1 MPRRPPCATC
11 SRSATWAASRAR
23 SRRSWTTTASSCSG
37 SLPPGASGLFG
48 FLRCANAAPARPP
61 ARRAPRPAARPARPM
76 VGLDAWRPWKC
87 DPSAGDVCAQ
97 TTALEKMGAAAC
109 PLRPATLAWPL
120 SARCAARSCG
130 RRARRRAGKA
140 TSELEQQV
148 AAEQAR
154 VAGLRQREVALQA
167 AVGRLEAA
175 AASEAAAA
183 AQRVQQLER
192 ARADDAAAARAA
204 CAQARRAPRAR
215 ARARATGQGRARTRA
230 PGPQAEEQQTF
241 NPGAARRGWQS
252 SRPLTLG
259 AAQRRRRSSRPQA
272 CHHAPMCGPG
282 PRAADRKPWRRAAGR
297 PWTARTWW
305 WCWRWAWPAAACWAS
320 WRPPCSCTAPG
331 RPRTWPPRPRCPR

>member
-1 MPRRPPCATC
+1 
-11 SRSATWAASRAR
+11 
-23 SRRSWTTTASSCSG
+23 
-37 SLPPGASGLFG
+37 
-48 FLRCANAAPARPP
+48 
-61 ARRAPRPAARPARPM
+61 M

-97 TTALEKMGAAAC
+97 TTALEKMGAAAF

-120 SARCAARSCG
+120 SARCAARSRG

-204 CAQARRAPRAR
+204 CAQARRRAPSAR
-215 ARARATGQGRARTRA
+215 AGKGHRAGPGADARA
-230 PGPQAEEQQTF
+230 
-241 NPGAARRGWQS
+241 GAAGS
-252 SRPLTLG
+252 G
-259 AAQRRRRSSRPQA
+259 AADLQ
-272 CHHAPMCGPG
+272 
-282 PRAADRKPWRRAAGR
+282 PWRRAARVAEQQTVDPWCRVTQATEQQTAGLSPCADVWTR
-297 PWTARTWW
+297 P
-305 WCWRWAWPAAACWAS
+305 
-320 WRPPCSCTAPG
+320 
-331 RPRTWPPRPRCPR
+331 